1 MTDLLQDIFKNR
13 KASPEKL
20 LLFGF
25 EEKDG
30 SYIYSRTLENS
41 GLKLTV
47 RIGKQGGI
55 MSEVVDTSIH
65 EPYTLH
71 LVDSASGSF
80 VGRVKGWYQ
89 DSLIEIAEKCFEA
102 DVFQSR
108 QAKEIISYIRK
119 KYGDEL
125 EFLWMKHPDN
135 AIWRRKDTRTWY
147 GALLTVSKR
156 KLGLEDDD
164 MAEIVDL
171 RIQPEELEA
180 LIDGQRYY
188 PGYHM
193 NKKHWFTMRLDGSV
207 PIKEICRRIDESY
220 RLAGKK

>member
-1 MTDLLQDIFKNR
+1 MADLLQDIFKNR

-80 VGRVKGWYQ
+80 VGRVEGNRMKFTRDNDSNVYYIDKPTTQDMLEGRGAFDRGNGVEKAIEAQLCAAFNRGVATEPDKWYIVSEYYKKSPSNYYAGFFHEHSVCGLAYGFCYDDVNDQ
-89 DSLIEIAEKCFEA
+89 STLLQYDKA
-102 DVFQSR
+102 D
-108 QAKEIISYIRK
+108 
-119 KYGDEL
+119 
-125 EFLWMKHPDN
+125 
-135 AIWRRKDTRTWY
+135 
-147 GALLTVSKR
+147 ALV
-156 KLGLEDDD
+156 
-164 MAEIVDL
+164 IDL
-171 RIQPEELEA
+171 R
-180 LIDGQRYY
+180 
-188 PGYHM
+188 
-193 NKKHWFTMRLDGSV
+193 W
-207 PIKEICRRIDESY
+207 
-220 RLAGKK
+220 